1 MSASVNGG
9 CIRVMSEPGL
19 SDGASA
25 IQLARCA
32 ESLGNSPE
40 ASVVLLP
47 TCVRLGPMIPGET
60 PWIVWQPRQALRANT
75 ALPRSARVPGAGLDG
90 PASCTVAQR
99 PNPESESTTTR
110 SRMLAGDSPQNSA
123 HRPEESP
130 IEAERKA
137 T

>member
-40 ASVVLLP
+40 AIVVLPP

-60 PWIVWQPRQALRANT
+60 PWIVWQPRQALRAKT
-75 ALPRSARVPGAGLDG
+75 ALPRPTRVPGAGAAG
-90 PASCTVAQR
+90 PGSCPGAQR
-99 PNPESESTTTR
+99 PDPGTQPTTRPRRPFALEAASES
-110 SRMLAGDSPQNSA
+110 A
-123 HRPEESP
+123 
-130 IEAERKA
+130 
-137 T
+137 